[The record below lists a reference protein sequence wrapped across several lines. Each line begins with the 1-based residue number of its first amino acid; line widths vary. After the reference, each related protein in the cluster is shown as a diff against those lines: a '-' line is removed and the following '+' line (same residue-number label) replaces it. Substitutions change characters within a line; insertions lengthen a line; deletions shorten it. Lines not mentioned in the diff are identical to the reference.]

1 MRWTRVVSL
10 LRYPLSCVPVTLSLQ
25 YATSVALAAG
35 CEQMLS
41 SSYGAPPAAAIAT
54 ASADA
59 DIRERFGRGRLPRI
73 DDELLELEWGDLQVL
88 HTTDIHG
95 WYQGHPKLSPPEP
108 NYSGDWGDWIAF
120 THHMRKRA
128 AERGADLLL
137 VDTGDLHDGN
147 GLSDAFPELDV
158 SHPNHRHAVNGH
170 VSNQVFALADY
181 DLLTIGN
188 HELYNFSVAQDVYEN
203 FAPRWHGR
211 YLTSNVNISLPD
223 SSGALRS
230 RPIGARYTRF
240 ETPQR
245 KLRIQAYGFLFDF
258 RLAAAGV
265 HVQSPAEA
273 VREPWF
279 QESLHAGPVDA
290 FVIAGHMPVTG
301 DAGWQALLRAIRSV
315 HPTTPVLMLGGH
327 THVRDCRVPDAYAMA
342 LESGRY
348 LETVGWMSVS
358 GVRRGGGEEK
368 PRFSRRYI
376 DTNPRNFAFHAGLKH
391 AGELSTPEGRFAR
404 SAMDAVAEAWN
415 LTQLFGLVPSDYY
428 LERVPYGHPQSLI
441 TLLRDRVLPEIV
453 RPAEPSR
460 AHRPSVILVNSG
472 SQRFDVYA
480 GPFSKNDQYVVS
492 PFRDDFLY
500 LADVPWRLARRL
512 VHGLNEEGEDESKV
526 PGGED
531 PEGGHP
537 AGGAAEH
544 VLQRSLARQWADY
557 WAQRLRESGL
567 LGPSPSRAAPA
578 PMLSG
583 RPEQARRLEELLLQ
597 LRTHP
602 ESVETPHSALAPLRD
617 AHPASLG
624 YVTIDE
630 CPGQGDDTRHT
641 PVPYSAE
648 QQDYV
653 ASDPVPEPAEEER
666 VDVVMVDFILKRV
679 LRLLNMWDTQ
689 RRYTAADAKVWGNVS
704 TQWLYPLFVE
714 HAWHPK
720 DMAAAWAKLDRGASL
735 QGYPPLPHFDEY
747 TGDPYE
753 AVRLAQQAAAVHG
766 APLHF
771 Q

>member
-265 HVQSPAEA
+265 HVQ
-273 VREPWF
+273 
-279 QESLHAGPVDA
+279 L
-290 FVIAGHMPVTG
+290 
-301 DAGWQALLRAIRSV
+301 
-315 HPTTPVLMLGGH
+315 
-327 THVRDCRVPDAYAMA
+327 
-342 LESGRY
+342 
-348 LETVGWMSVS
+348 
-358 GVRRGGGEEK
+358 
-368 PRFSRRYI
+368 
-376 DTNPRNFAFHAGLKH
+376 
-391 AGELSTPEGRFAR
+391 
-404 SAMDAVAEAWN
+404 
-415 LTQLFGLVPSDYY
+415 
-428 LERVPYGHPQSLI
+428 SLI
-441 TLLRDRVLPEIV
+441 HI
-453 RPAEPSR
+453 
-460 AHRPSVILVNSG
+460 
-472 SQRFDVYA
+472 
-480 GPFSKNDQYVVS
+480 
-492 PFRDDFLY
+492 
-500 LADVPWRLARRL
+500 
-512 VHGLNEEGEDESKV
+512 
-526 PGGED
+526 
-531 PEGGHP
+531 
-537 AGGAAEH
+537 
-544 VLQRSLARQWADY
+544 
-557 WAQRLRESGL
+557 
-567 LGPSPSRAAPA
+567 
-578 PMLSG
+578 
-583 RPEQARRLEELLLQ
+583 
-597 LRTHP
+597 
-602 ESVETPHSALAPLRD
+602 
-617 AHPASLG
+617 
-624 YVTIDE
+624 
-630 CPGQGDDTRHT
+630 
-641 PVPYSAE
+641 
-648 QQDYV
+648 
-653 ASDPVPEPAEEER
+653 
-666 VDVVMVDFILKRV
+666 
-679 LRLLNMWDTQ
+679 
-689 RRYTAADAKVWGNVS
+689 
-704 TQWLYPLFVE
+704 
-714 HAWHPK
+714 
-720 DMAAAWAKLDRGASL
+720 
-735 QGYPPLPHFDEY
+735 
-747 TGDPYE
+747 
-753 AVRLAQQAAAVHG
+753 
-766 APLHF
+766 
-771 Q
+771 